1 MPNGCNVLNST
12 DPPEGLRR
20 SPYLNQLAE
29 RRERE
34 EVRQLTSFGLTM
46 GWLCT
51 LLGGFCWFCVISQI
65 DWFWRALM
73 TSGLLLLV
81 LGTVLP
87 QALAKPH
94 RLWMGLAH
102 LQGRLVMTVLL
113 TVVYVVMIVPLGW
126 YQRRRQGGGHP
137 FYRWDPTQPA
147 QTQPSQ
153 NQPSQ
158 NLPAGTTAWETLS
171 PSESSPT
178 TTRRRTGRTRS
189 LVSLLA
195 ETLSFF
201 AQRGHYLLLP
211 VLLFL
216 LLLGLILFFVQT
228 SALAP
233 FIYTIGSVVS

>member
-1 MPNGCNVLNST
+1 MPNGCNVLNSI

-20 SPYLNQLAE
+20 SPYLSQLAE

-46 GWLCT
+46 GWLFT

-87 QALAKPH
+87 QALAGPH

-113 TVVYVVMIVPLGW
+113 TVVYFVMIVPLGW
-126 YQRRRQGGGHP
+126 YQRRRQGGGQP
-137 FYRWDPTQPA
+137 FYRWDTTQPAPTQPA
-147 QTQPSQ
+147 PTQPA
-153 NQPSQ
+153 Q

-178 TTRRRTGRTRS
+178 TTRRQTGRTRS
-189 LVSLLA
+189 LISLLA

>member
-1 MPNGCNVLNST
+1 MPNGYNVLNST

-20 SPYLNQLAE
+20 SPYLSQLAE

-46 GWLCT
+46 GWLFT
-51 LLGGFCWFCVISQI
+51 LVGGFCWFCVISQI

-87 QALAKPH
+87 QALAGPH

-126 YQRRRQGGGHP
+126 YQRRRQGGGQP

-147 QTQPSQ
+147 
-153 NQPSQ
+153 Q

-178 TTRRRTGRTRS
+178 TTRRQTGRTRS

-233 FIYTIGSVVS
+233 FIYTLGSVVS

>member
-1 MPNGCNVLNST
+1 
-12 DPPEGLRR
+12 
-20 SPYLNQLAE
+20 
-29 RRERE
+29 
-34 EVRQLTSFGLTM
+34 M
-46 GWLCT
+46 GWLFT
-51 LLGGFCWFCVISQI
+51 LVGGFCWFCVISQI

-87 QALAKPH
+87 QALAGPH

-126 YQRRRQGGGHP
+126 YQRWRQGGGQP

-147 QTQPSQ
+147 
-153 NQPSQ
+153 Q

-178 TTRRRTGRTRS
+178 TTRRQTGRTRS